1 MKSTLV
7 TDAFE
12 RAGKLLSARKNGDRG
27 RAPEMPG
34 GLPWLGHALE
44 FWRHP
49 IELLTRGR
57 ERFGEVWRFKLA
69 GKEVTVLTGPKA
81 NLAFFHA
88 PPDVLSARECY
99 QFTVPV
105 FGQGVAYD
113 VPTEVMDQQLGWV
126 HPALSERRLRTYA
139 RVMAEEA
146 DSFLDG
152 WGERGELDLFDAT
165 NQLTTFIA
173 TRCLLGDEF
182 RTHLT
187 ADFARMYHDLD
198 RGMSLLAYFAPHAP
212 LPAFKKRDRAREE
225 VSRLLSGVMRAR
237 HSRQDS
243 AVHEDFLQTLMD
255 ARYEDGASLPDPV
268 ISGLLLTLIFAGQ
281 HTSAVLAA
289 WTGILLHQNPRFL
302 PPLVGELDELLGGGA
317 ELTFECIR
325 RMTLLERAVKEA
337 ERMRPPLVML
347 MRAVLKDMDYMGF
360 TLPPGSLAMVSP
372 AVSHRLAEVFT
383 HPQKYDPD
391 RFAPGREEDRK
402 VQYSLLGF
410 GGGKHR
416 CIGMVFA
423 YQQIKVIWA
432 SILRRY
438 QIELVER
445 EYLPN
450 YTTFVVGPHRPCTI
464 RYRRRQRAVVGAG
477 SSVSAGVAP

>member
-1 MKSTLV
+1 
-7 TDAFE
+7 
-12 RAGKLLSARKNGDRG
+12 
-27 RAPEMPG
+27 
-34 GLPWLGHALE
+34 
-44 FWRHP
+44 
-49 IELLTRGR
+49 
-57 ERFGEVWRFKLA
+57 
-69 GKEVTVLTGPKA
+69 
-81 NLAFFHA
+81 
-88 PPDVLSARECY
+88 
-99 QFTVPV
+99 
-105 FGQGVAYD
+105 
-113 VPTEVMDQQLGWV
+113 
-126 HPALSERRLRTYA
+126 
-139 RVMAEEA
+139 
-146 DSFLDG
+146 
-152 WGERGELDLFDAT
+152 
-165 NQLTTFIA
+165 
-173 TRCLLGDEF
+173 
-182 RTHLT
+182 
-187 ADFARMYHDLD
+187 
-198 RGMSLLAYFAPHAP
+198 
-212 LPAFKKRDRAREE
+212 
-225 VSRLLSGVMRAR
+225 
-237 HSRQDS
+237 
-243 AVHEDFLQTLMD
+243 
-255 ARYEDGASLPDPV
+255 
-268 ISGLLLTLIFAGQ
+268 
-281 HTSAVLAA
+281 
-289 WTGILLHQNPRFL
+289 
-302 PPLVGELDELLGGGA
+302 
-317 ELTFECIR
+317 
-325 RMTLLERAVKEA
+325 MTLLERAVKEA

-477 SSVSAGVAP
+477 SSVSMGVAT